1 LRSLYDSSVTP
12 NVYATCWAKS
22 APSSA
27 VLETQSVA
35 GAMGAMQ
42 RFVVEATQEEFGK
55 IASGARRH
63 KL

>member
-1 LRSLYDSSVTP
+1 
-12 NVYATCWAKS
+12 
-22 APSSA
+22 
-27 VLETQSVA
+27 VA